1 MAVVLKTILLY
12 ALTLT
17 MFRLM
22 GQRTMGDLM
31 PFDFV
36 VVIAIAEIL
45 GAPLADG
52 RIAVLPAVLSILT
65 LVALQQLLA
74 WASLKSAWLRRL
86 IEGQPLVI
94 IRDGRTIRENM
105 ARGKVSMDDVAE
117 KLRQHG
123 ITAVHDV
130 ELAAL
135 EPDGDMSVILKREAQ
150 PITPRY
156 LGLPVSY
163 TLIDDGQI
171 DRSGLAAADRTLEWL
186 NEELKAEGL
195 TTEQV
200 ELALIDP
207 RGRFLVRRKRPG
219 EIRRTTAPH

>member
-1 MAVVLKTILLY
+1 MKTILLY
-12 ALTLT
+12 ALTLA

-22 GQRTMGDLM
+22 GQRTMGDMM

-52 RIAVLPAVLSILT
+52 TIPLTPALLSILT

-74 WASLKSAWLRRL
+74 WASLKSATLRRL

-94 IRDGRTIRENM
+94 IRDGRTIRRNM

-135 EPDGDMSVILKREAQ
+135 EPDGDLSVILKREAQ
-150 PITPRY
+150 PVTPRY
-156 LGLPVSY
+156 LGLPVSRV
-163 TLIDDGQI
+163 LVDDGRI
-171 DRSGLAAADRTLEWL
+171 DPGGLAAANVSEDWL
-186 NEELKAEGL
+186 AAELAAEG
-195 TTEQV
+195 TTVAQV

-207 RGRFLVRRKRPG
+207 RGKLLIRRMRPN
-219 EIRRTTAPH
+219 EIRRGTRPI